1 MPIIREKMLIGPM
14 AWSADTMLKNDGLI
28 SLDQNC
34 QLELDHVAAEI
45 EANPL
50 PAIAL
55 KSEDFDLPN
64 CKRAMRQAYDQIT
77 TGIGFAIIDRL
88 PVDRF
93 DKDAVTKIYWLLM
106 SMISWPVAQ
115 KWDGTLIYDVL
126 DTGQKVGAGSDVR
139 SSKTHA
145 GQGYHIDNAFNLPPV
160 FVGLMCLQIAREGG
174 AASLVSRRSTIVCL
188 MNVRKLSR
196 DFTSRFITTDN
207 EKMHRATNLFRKSR
221 YLNLMVKRSL
231 PIIPHASFG
240 KATRSKVKQWMALR
254 KMR

>member
-139 SSKTHA
+139 SSNTHA
-145 GQGYHIDNAFNLPPV
+145 GQGYHIDNAFNFPPV

-174 AASLVSRRSTIVCL
+174 GITTPANERIINTCDSHESGRKGDVFARQCLWISAASHFS
-188 MNVRKLSR
+188 
-196 DFTSRFITTDN
+196 
-207 EKMHRATNLFRKSR
+207 
-221 YLNLMVKRSL
+221 
-231 PIIPHASFG
+231 
-240 KATRSKVKQWMALR
+240 WW
-254 KMR
+254 